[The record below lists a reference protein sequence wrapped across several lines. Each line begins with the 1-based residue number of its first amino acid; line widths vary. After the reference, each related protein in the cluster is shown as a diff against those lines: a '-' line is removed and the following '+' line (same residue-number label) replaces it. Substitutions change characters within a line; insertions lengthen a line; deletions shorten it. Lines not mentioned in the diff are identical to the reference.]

1 MIAPNLYRAERGEVR
16 RDELTIEQR
25 KTAHAHPRDQMRERN
40 L

>member
-1 MIAPNLYRAERGEVR
+1 VIAANLNRAERGEVR

-25 KTAHAHPRDQMRERN
+25 KTAHPHPRDQMRERD

>member
-16 RDELTIEQR
+16 GNELTIKQR
-25 KTAHAHPRDQMRERN
+25 KAADAHPRHQMRERH